1 MFQAHS
7 LCVCSFI
14 REDEKYNYISG
25 RFPPDAALLA
35 EKTVALVQKSMS
47 NEIARP

>member
-1 MFQAHS
+1 MD
-7 LCVCSFI
+7 LSFV

-35 EKTVALVQKSMS
+35 QKTVDLVNSITK
-47 NEIARP
+47 A